1 MLYDNL
7 TMQIKRRLLTK
18 IARMLKDGTLMERIA
33 TIPIEECPRD
43 AFSFRCCVHKD
54 RYIMKHK
61 IVSILGFEIE
71 HEEIDLIHLS
81 EFAKRALNGEI
92 KTKKMLSVVHEAC
105 SACIQSQYNITNMC
119 RGCAGRPC
127 IVNCPRGAISS
138 RGGKAHIDHEKCVQC
153 GTCVKVCPYHA
164 VVYNPVPC
172 EDICPVHAITKG
184 PDGTK
189 HINPD
194 ICIHCGKCMQTCPY
208 GAIMERS
215 RLIDIFQALSDPAQK
230 VVALPAPSL
239 YGQFKATTGQVL
251 AAVRA
256 VGFDEVVEV
265 ARGAEETAAREAAEL
280 KENMAEGL
288 SFMTSSCCPAY
299 TTWVDKHAPELKPH
313 VSTTR
318 SPMIYAARHAR
329 ALYPGA
335 KIVFIGPCLAKRFEA
350 DQSDEVDCVM
360 SFEELGALMAACG
373 VEPRQCEAEPL
384 EPAVTGYAR
393 GFAQA
398 GGVRTAIVHGVGEEY
413 TTTSLDGLNKRNQN
427 ALRAMLK
434 EPVAQFVEVMSCDGG
449 CLNGPCSLEP
459 LAAARRQFKK
469 ALK

>member
-1 MLYDNL
+1 MLYDNF

-18 IARMLKDGTLMERIA
+18 IAQMLKEGTLIEHIA
-33 TIPIEECPRD
+33 YIPIEECPRD

-81 EFAKRALNGEI
+81 EFAKRALIGET

-105 SACIQSQYNITNMC
+105 SACIQSQYAITNMC
-119 RGCAGRPC
+119 RGCAARPC
-127 IVNCPRGAISS
+127 IMNCPKGAISS
-138 RGGKAHIDHEKCVQC
+138 LNGKAHIDHDKCVQC
-153 GTCVKVCPYHA
+153 GTCLKVCPYHA
-164 VVYNPVPC
+164 VVYTPVPC
-172 EDICPVHAITKG
+172 EDICPVRAITKG
-184 PDGTK
+184 EDGTK

-215 RLIDIFQALSDPAQK
+215 RIVDIFQALTDPDQK
-230 VVALPAPSL
+230 VIAIPAPSL
-239 YGQFKATTGQVL
+239 YGQFKAGTGQIL
-251 AAVRA
+251 SAIRA
-256 VGFDEVVEV
+256 LGFDEVVEV
-265 ARGAEETAAREAAEL
+265 ALGAEETAAREAEEL
-280 KENMAEGL
+280 KEKMAEGAT
-288 SFMTSSCCPAY
+288 FMTSSCCPAY
-299 TTWVDKHAPELKPH
+299 TTWVDKHAPDLKPH

-318 SPMIYAARHAR
+318 SPMIYAARHVRAR
-329 ALYPGA
+329 HPDA

-350 DQSDEVDCVM
+350 DQSEEVDMVM
-360 SFEELGALMAACG
+360 SFEELGAFMIAYG
-373 VEPRQCEAEPL
+373 VDPQQCEEQPL
-384 EPAVTGYAR
+384 DTTVTGYAR

-427 ALRAMLK
+427 ALRGMLK

-449 CLNGPCSLEP
+449 CLNGPCALEP
-459 LAAARRQFKK
+459 LTAARRQFKK